1 MRRMCSIVVALA
13 LAVVLAVPALAA
25 GGVWDAAA
33 HSEQNLEEVG
43 GTYYG
48 GQGNSG
54 RYIIRQRSGDSSA
67 SGLAISTNGSTWKS
81 IPRKMTEDM
90 MRLTETGR
98 AVLYYC
104 TYTGQLWYWDETD
117 WAEAELPAVATS
129 MSVTYKACWTGDG
142 YLLNQ
147 TAVGIGMMGFNAGE
161 TGMYNNKVL
170 LLDEHFQV
178 VGEHDFGAQVE
189 GLSYTGG
196 ACYVQAG
203 GVIYK
208 STDRTNW
215 TAAALSEL
223 PQAAPQTGGSIRT
236 CAVGDESDGT
246 LVYRQAGGKLLVSCD
261 GVYFMTLRDWKS
273 AGVKVCGGQTGSVL
287 TGEEYGEIQVIDHVA
302 LKARWTAKF
311 GQPIYVTLD
320 GTYLTTTD
328 LGFYQRSGC
337 TMVPLRQLAT
347 AAGYTFSYDSA
358 SQSAVCTSGGVSATI
373 TLGKT
378 AAQVTGRGTVSM
390 SVPPELKGGIFYVPV
405 RFWSGITGGVDTFDA
420 ASNTIEITSG

>member
-1 MRRMCSIVVALA
+1 MRRMCSMVVALA
-13 LAVVLAVPALAA
+13 LAVVLAAPALAA
-25 GGVWDAAA
+25 GSTWDAAA
-33 HSEQNLEEVG
+33 HSEQNLAEVG

-48 GQGNSG
+48 GQGDSG
-54 RYIIRQRSGDSSA
+54 RYIIRLRIGDASA
-67 SGLAISTNGSTWKS
+67 GSLDISTDGSTWQA
-81 IPRKMTEDM
+81 IPRKMSNDV

-104 TYTGQLWYWDETD
+104 IYNGQLWYWDETG
-117 WAEAELPAVATS
+117 WTEAELPAVATS

-142 YLLNQ
+142 YLLSQ
-147 TAVGIGMMGFNAGE
+147 TAVGRGMMGWNAGE
-161 TGMYNNKVL
+161 SGAYNNKVL

-178 VGEHDFGAQVE
+178 VGEHDFGTQVE
-189 GLSYTGG
+189 DLSYTGG

-223 PQAAPQTGGSIRT
+223 PQAVPQTGGSIRT
-236 CAVGDESDGT
+236 CAVGDESDET

-287 TGEEYGEIQVIDHVA
+287 TGAEYGEIQVIDHAA
-302 LKARWTAKF
+302 LKARWTARF

-337 TMVPLRQLAT
+337 TMVPLRQLAA
-347 AAGYTFSYDSA
+347 AAGYTFSYDGA
-358 SQSAVCTSGGVSATI
+358 SQSAVCTGDGVSVTI

-378 AAQVTGRGTVSM
+378 AAQVAGRGTVGM
-390 SVPPELKGGIFYVPV
+390 AVPPELKGGIFYVPV
-405 RFWSGITGGVDTFDA
+405 RFWAGVTGGVDSFDA
-420 ASNTIEITSG
+420 ASNTIQIISR